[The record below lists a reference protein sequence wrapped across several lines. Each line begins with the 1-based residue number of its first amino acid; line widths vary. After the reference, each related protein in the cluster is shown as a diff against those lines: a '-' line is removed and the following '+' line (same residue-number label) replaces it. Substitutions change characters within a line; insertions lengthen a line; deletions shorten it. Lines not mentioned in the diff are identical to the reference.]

1 MNHWFVSILS
11 SIASVEQL
19 SSTVSEASTN
29 FTSDK
34 RLGQSFYNTETRR
47 AKKHKR
53 SSQVESTTS
62 DGTCCPIL
70 LRHRRFGL
78 HWLARWV
85 LLRRGVFIVEQLS
98 STVSEAGTNFT
109 SDKRLGQSFYNTETR
124 RAKKHK
130 RSSQV
135 ESTTSDG
142 TCCPILLR
150 HRRFGL
156 HWLARWVLLRRG
168 VFIVEQLS
176 STVSEAGAN
185 FTSDK
190 RLGQSFYNRVDY
202 VADESEIRRG
212 KQFPYRYFAAHLNR
226 LFAAAGCCQP
236 EACEAQV
243 RRHCS
248 R

>member
-1 MNHWFVSILS
+1 MNQWFVSILK
-11 SIASVEQL
+11 SIAS
-19 SSTVSEASTN
+19 
-29 FTSDK
+29 
-34 RLGQSFYNTETRR
+34 
-47 AKKHKR
+47 
-53 SSQVESTTS
+53 
-62 DGTCCPIL
+62 
-70 LRHRRFGL
+70 
-78 HWLARWV
+78 
-85 LLRRGVFIVEQLS
+85 VEQLS

-130 RSSQV
+130 RPSLV

-156 HWLARWVLLRRG
+156 HWLARWVLLRHG
-168 VFIVEQLS
+168 VFSVEQLS
-176 STVSEAGAN
+176 STVSEAGTN

-190 RLGQSFYNRVDY
+190 RLGQSFYNRADY
-202 VADESEIRRG
+202 VADRIVDESEIRRG
-212 KQFPYRYFAAHLNR
+212 KQFPYQYFAAYLNR